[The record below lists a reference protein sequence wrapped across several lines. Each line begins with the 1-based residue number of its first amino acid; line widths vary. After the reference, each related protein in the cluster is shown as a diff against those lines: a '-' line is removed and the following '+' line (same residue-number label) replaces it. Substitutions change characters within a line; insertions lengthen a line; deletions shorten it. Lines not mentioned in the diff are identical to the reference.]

1 MEDIEAF
8 FKREPISKDFEG
20 GSKGLKSHYLL
31 LLAAVV
37 LLLGSRDAAD
47 VDVVV
52 GIEMVREQV
61 LELGALEDGPFGEE
75 AHSGYV

>member
-52 GIEMVREQV
+52 GIEMV
-61 LELGALEDGPFGEE
+61 
-75 AHSGYV
+75 